1 MRSNEKSYTANGSCS
16 KFHNSVVIFC
26 ATSAFA
32 QDRPH
37 KHAIYLRQQ
46 AQENLKIHVQK
57 KTARVCDNT
66 NRNESSVNS
75 LGRLLITINRMAKIM
90 NDNNNNNT
98 LTTGDDR
105 TRLQALS
112 LINDCN
118 KYKWI

>member
-16 KFHNSVVIFC
+16 KFHNSVVIFW

-57 KTARVCDNT
+57 KTARRVST
-66 NRNESSVNS
+66 MSNRNESSVE
-75 LGRLLITINRMAKIM
+75 AK
-90 NDNNNNNT
+90 
-98 LTTGDDR
+98 L
-105 TRLQALS
+105 A
-112 LINDCN
+112 DC
-118 KYKWI
+118 